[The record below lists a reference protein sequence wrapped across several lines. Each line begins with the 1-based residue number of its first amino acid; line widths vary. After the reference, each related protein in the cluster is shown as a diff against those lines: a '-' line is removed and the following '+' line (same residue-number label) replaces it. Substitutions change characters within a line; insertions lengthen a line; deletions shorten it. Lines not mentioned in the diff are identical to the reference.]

1 MDRVTLLVKGVADL
15 GVALGIALSVYVA
28 TRVWVRE
35 IGAREKFEVSELPG
49 SEAVEIVQDLTRG
62 GAPLFFV

>member
-35 IGAREKFEVSELPG
+35 SGAREKFEVSELPG
-49 SEAVEIVQDLTRG
+49 GEAVEIVQDLTRG